1 MMKDDNIIIKP
12 ADKGSGLVIWD
23 KEHYLRECPNQL
35 DDGKVYK
42 KKWKRS
48 KYQSKQ
54 KYISSLKKYAQGG
67 EIDQTFLKYWYIN
80 IHML

>member
-1 MMKDDNIIIKP
+1 MKDDNIIIKP

-42 KKWKRS
+42 KKMKKIQIS
-48 KYQSKQ
+48 EQTKI
-54 KYISSLKKYAQGG
+54 YIKS
-67 EIDQTFLKYWYIN
+67 
-80 IHML
+80 

>member
-42 KKWKRS
+42 KKMKKIQIS
-48 KYQSKQ
+48 EQTKI
-54 KYISSLKKYAQGG
+54 YIKS
-67 EIDQTFLKYWYIN
+67 
-80 IHML
+80 